1 VGIIYFNLLR
11 KKLTKDNNILNKK
24 AEKNDSTKNPGTKT
38 LTSKTINVLRTRA
51 KRPRVKIVIGS
62 VSNKSIGFKKVFRTP
77 NTIEAI
83 AAPNKSVLTPGT
95 I

>member
-1 VGIIYFNLLR
+1 M
-11 KKLTKDNNILNKK
+11 LNKN
-24 AEKNDSTKNPGTKT
+24 ADKNESTKNPGTII
-38 LTSKTINVLRTRA
+38 LTSRTISVFSTRA